1 MRGLVE
7 AAGGTLEGADVAER
21 SVVISL
27 DPSKVTRADVE
38 RALEDSGFPPEEAT
52 DLL

>member
-1 MRGLVE
+1 MRTVRGLVE
-7 AAGGTLEGADVAER
+7 AAGATLEGSDAAER

-38 RALEDSGFPPEEAT
+38 RALEDSGFPPEDEA
-52 DLL
+52 